1 MRHLIKFTL
10 ILLMLAPIACRSN
23 RSEENIEQ
31 EAQEPQHTIL
41 YGIIADNYH
50 TENGSINQ
58 GETLGKI
65 LARYGVSAVT
75 VDKLDKVAKD
85 VFPLNKIKADWI
97 TLFTRRML
105 LSMWYSVSAT
115 IQLP

>member
-1 MRHLIKFTL
+1 MRVLIKFTI

-23 RSEENIEQ
+23 RADENIEQ

-75 VDKLDKVAKD
+75 VDKLDKVAKE
-85 VFPLNKIKADWI
+85 VIYIKSLYMEMKIDDGA
-97 TLFTRRML
+97 
-105 LSMWYSVSAT
+105 
-115 IQLP
+115 